1 MEQQLIS
8 PAHWRISRTEML
20 YLLNALSARDL
31 IGVDQRILHAELD
44 SFRGNKNS
52 AEIEKSLIAKKI
64 LTPDKQRGH
73 ALSEEIRPV
82 LDVLFFPQRAL
93 FTSRRRAGEGRQV
106 ICAAQKNK
114 TIVVHAFPS
123 KGEHSVRVIPNP
135 DGLFEFLIAWFP
147 FFRLPISKAE
157 FKIPQALY
165 NRIRSTAMAGQAKE
179 ALALLETVP
188 LDPEEK
194 KAFIRSLADGRLS
207 GTMAW
212 MQMEDGKIGRADSV
226 AVVSDGQTG
235 WLISQEDGPS
245 TVDGAIFNIRRTGAD
260 LAMTVR
266 AYVEQVADM
275 KLPRLQTDPSGKF
288 KRFSLTSDE
297 LAMALNAI
305 NCTDLAGKFYAENS
319 GDPNVELYAGRMK
332 EAQQTLIDSGLCI
345 LSEKKNPQI
354 HEDLSQALF
363 SIARADSMIQVT
375 ASGRGST
382 ANTSIY
388 LVRGRFFTSYF
399 NHGEF
404 LQVMEYGEFKDIGFY
419 LESLF
424 KDFYAVKK
432 EKQQTYSISF
442 DSLDK
447 ARMMEG
453 KPGEIEELF
462 VREKIPPGAARLLAE
477 GFSESIF
484 RATLLRHNP
493 PEKEPDKEN
502 KKQKKPTAMLLL
514 LLKSRSGSWIFEF
527 QETSVPG
534 KAYPADHE
542 VFREA
547 LTRLI
552 LSKE

>member
-1 MEQQLIS
+1 MEQQKIS
-8 PAHWRISRTEML
+8 PAHWRISRMEML

-44 SFRGNKNS
+44 SFPGKKNS
-52 AEIEKSLIAKKI
+52 EEIEKSLVAKKI
-64 LTPDKQRGH
+64 LTPDKHRGH
-73 ALSEEIRPV
+73 ALSEEIRPA

-93 FTSRRRAGEGRQV
+93 FAARHRAGEGRQV

-114 TIVVHAFPS
+114 TIVVHAFPN

-147 FFRLPISKAE
+147 FFRLPISKTE
-157 FKIPQALY
+157 FNIPQALY
-165 NRIRSTAMAGQAKE
+165 MRIRSTAMAGQAKE
-179 ALALLETVP
+179 ALDLLETVP
-188 LDPEEK
+188 FDPEEK
-194 KAFIRSLADGRLS
+194 KAFIQSLADGRLS

-212 MQMEDGKIGRADSV
+212 MQMEDGKIGRAASI

-235 WLISQEDGPS
+235 WLIAQDGPS
-245 TVDGAIFNIRRTGAD
+245 TADGAIFNIRRTGAD

-266 AYVEQVADM
+266 AYVEQVADA

-305 NCTDLAGKFYAENS
+305 NCTDLAGKFYTETS
-319 GDPNVELYAGRMK
+319 GDAKVELYANRMK
-332 EAQQTLIDSGLCI
+332 EAQQSLIDSGLCI
-345 LSEKKNPQI
+345 LSEKNIPQI

-363 SIARADSMIQVT
+363 SIARAGSMIQIT
-375 ASGRGST
+375 ATSRGSA

-424 KDFYAVKK
+424 KDFCPVKIENK
-432 EKQQTYSISF
+432 LTYPISF

-447 ARMMEG
+447 ARTIKG
-453 KPGEIEELF
+453 KPREIEELF
-462 VREKIPPGAARLLAE
+462 VGDNIPPGAARSLAE
-477 GFSESIF
+477 GLSESIF
-484 RATLLRHNP
+484 RATLLRCDP
-493 PEKEPDKEN
+493 PEKEPDEER
-502 KKQKKPTAMLLL
+502 KKQKKPPVMLLL
-514 LLKSRSGSWIFEF
+514 LLKSLSGSWIFEF
-527 QETSVPG
+527 QETSIPG
-534 KAYPADHE
+534 TASLADRE
-542 VFREA
+542 AFRKA

-552 LSKE
+552 L